1 MAIQMN
7 VCSNNQL
14 IPYSPG
20 SRHLQPYTRLPSIP
34 LANHRN
40 RAAMRYTLINSL
52 QSPGHTN
59 HRDEHESIY
68 SSSHRIKSHN
78 TRMVGLLIDIYA

>member
-1 MAIQMN
+1 
-7 VCSNNQL
+7 
-14 IPYSPG
+14 
-20 SRHLQPYTRLPSIP
+20 
-34 LANHRN
+34 
-40 RAAMRYTLINSL
+40 MRYTLINSL

-68 SSSHRIKSHN
+68 SSSHRIKNHN